1 MNEQSIIRE
10 HLTFTGRVR
19 ESDFG
24 IGQSMQQTVW
34 ELPDG

>member
-10 HLTFTGRVR
+10 HLTFTGREQGV
-19 ESDFG
+19 G